1 MKNIFDIKTESGL
14 TAALADYCDKNELPG
29 ICASELLADCHSHVA
44 WLSEFIRQWDK
55 VQGANDRLLQA
66 LEDEGFER
74 EIGGGGCVILS
85 RYLANEAFIWITCI
99 DGGGLPESD
108 NWMICTYGD
117 DIGDILYEASSES
130 GITIEQAIDKAL
142 IVADTFWSADA
153 TCRNG
158 KPIADCDCC

>member
-1 MKNIFDIKTESGL
+1 MKLVFDINNEAAL
-14 TAALADYCDKNELPG
+14 TAALAAYCDKYELPH
-29 ICASELLADCHSHVA
+29 ICANELLADCHSHVV
-44 WLSEFIRQWDK
+44 WLAAFCEQWEK

-66 LEDEGFER
+66 LQDEGFER

-130 GITIEQAIDKAL
+130 GLTIEQAIDKAL
-142 IVADTFWSADA
+142 IVADTFWPANA